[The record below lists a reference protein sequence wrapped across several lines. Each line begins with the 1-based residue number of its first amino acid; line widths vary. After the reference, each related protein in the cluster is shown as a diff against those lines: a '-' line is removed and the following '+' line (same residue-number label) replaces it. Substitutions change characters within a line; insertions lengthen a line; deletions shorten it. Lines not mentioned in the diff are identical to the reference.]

1 MPENQ
6 TINIDELLMERD
18 RHASCVVYEDD
29 YFRRETANIKPDPT
43 TRIDIMVDSIQN
55 SGVSSCQISINLSQD
70 TGLDFVF
77 DATGDIPTS
86 RGKLIACDRA
96 QNLFWIPKD
105 PVERI
110 YDSNGQIEY
119 AAQTTFETKS
129 HNDRLCL
136 AVKGKAGHRLEF
148 SVVIFSKN
156 VDSFRKELL
165 SWHPVE
171 LRKVVRSDWFY
182 YQGINDVWDYFIG
195 PKIYSTAHRVHRKGW
210 ESQNVAFVLYYYLDF
225 LHNRTAKRIY
235 ALLCDFIAYSLM
247 LSLPPD
253 NRWRHGTWTD
263 IPETHTVHQI
273 AGIHILLSYYQ
284 RTARDAFLLK
294 AKDAMDF
301 LISIADKLSDDK
313 IWFLHDTLETNMAD
327 SSLFYKIFPSTA
339 FGKSISNTLCINSH
353 IATLTALHRL
363 NQIDP
368 SDKYSTYFEKG
379 LSALKNVLQ
388 ANPCDWLYS
397 CAYRPRDLLIRLCMK
412 TDNKIAKK
420 LLKTW
425 TLILMRHLLPFLKKK
440 FPRIVMPNGFI
451 ERDLSHSSLSDFYH
465 FLNIQAML
473 TLYSRTKTDWL
484 LKQIK
489 KSVEYSAGTCLADYV
504 FGRDPK
510 AMLFLDI
517 LLLYSGIINQ
527 NYIHL
532 LPTYL
537 ARFQKANS
545 ALPVNIL
552 SDPFIT
558 DTSLPL
564 RVDNEKVIVLVPA
577 AGKKLKAILVNTTQ
591 KDEKVAISLPSE
603 NAVDELEVI
612 DSSYQKSSLS
622 RDIIVPKMGYVKI
635 VSKNG

>member
-1 MPENQ
+1 MSEPQ
-6 TINIDELLMERD
+6 TINIGELLMEQG
-18 RHASCVVYEDD
+18 RHARSVVFEDD
-29 YFRRETANIKPDPT
+29 YFRRETANIKSDPT
-43 TRIDIMVDSIQN
+43 TRLDIMIDSIEN
-55 SGVSSCQISINLSQD
+55 LGVSYCHLSIHLSQEA
-70 TGLDFVF
+70 GFDFVF
-77 DATGDIPTS
+77 DSAEDIPIS
-86 RGKLIACDRA
+86 RGKLITFGRE
-96 QNLFWIPKD
+96 QNLCWIPKD

-110 YDSNGQIEY
+110 YDNNGQIEY
-119 AAQTTFETKS
+119 ADDAPFETKS
-129 HNDRLCL
+129 HNDQLCL

-148 SVVIFSKN
+148 TVVIFTKN
-156 VDSFRKELL
+156 IDSFRKELL
-165 SWHPVE
+165 ASDPVE
-171 LRKVVRSDWFY
+171 LRKVIRSDWFY

-195 PKIYSTAHRVHRKGW
+195 PKIYSTAHQVHRKGW

-247 LSLPPD
+247 LSLPAD
-253 NRWRHGTWTD
+253 NRWRHGIWTD
-263 IPETHTVHQI
+263 VAETHTVHQI

-284 RTARDAFLLK
+284 RTARQAFLLK

-327 SSLFYKIFPSTA
+327 SGLFYKIFGSTA
-339 FGKSISNTLCINSH
+339 FGKADSNTLCINSH

-363 NQIDP
+363 NQLDT

-388 ANPCDWLYS
+388 ANPCDWLYL
-397 CAYRPRDLLIRLCMK
+397 CACRPRDLLIRLCMK
-412 TDNKIAKK
+412 TESKIAKK
-420 LLKTW
+420 LLKAW
-425 TLILMRHLLPFLKKK
+425 TLILMRHLLGFLKKK

-451 ERDLSHSSLSDFYH
+451 ERDLSHSSLSDIYH

-473 TLYSRTKTDWL
+473 ILYSRTKTDWL

-489 KSVEYSAGTCLADYV
+489 KSVKYSTATGLADYV
-504 FGRDPK
+504 FNREPK

-517 LLLYSGIINQ
+517 LLLYSGTINQ
-527 NYIHL
+527 DYLPL
-532 LPTYL
+532 LPRYL
-537 ARFQKANS
+537 ARFQQANS

-558 DTSLPL
+558 DASLPL
-564 RVDNEKVIVLVPA
+564 RVDNEKVIILVPA
-577 AGKKLKAILVNTTQ
+577 GGKRLKAILINTAQ

-603 NAVDELEVI
+603 NMVDELEII
-612 DSSYQKSSLS
+612 DSSYQESSLGA
-622 RDIIVPKMGYVKI
+622 DIMVPKMGYAKI
-635 VSKNG
+635 VSKDG

>member
-1 MPENQ
+1 
-6 TINIDELLMERD
+6 
-18 RHASCVVYEDD
+18 
-29 YFRRETANIKPDPT
+29 
-43 TRIDIMVDSIQN
+43 
-55 SGVSSCQISINLSQD
+55 
-70 TGLDFVF
+70 
-77 DATGDIPTS
+77 
-86 RGKLIACDRA
+86 
-96 QNLFWIPKD
+96 
-105 PVERI
+105 
-110 YDSNGQIEY
+110 
-119 AAQTTFETKS
+119 
-129 HNDRLCL
+129 
-136 AVKGKAGHRLEF
+136 
-148 SVVIFSKN
+148 
-156 VDSFRKELL
+156 
-165 SWHPVE
+165 
-171 LRKVVRSDWFY
+171 
-182 YQGINDVWDYFIG
+182 
-195 PKIYSTAHRVHRKGW
+195 
-210 ESQNVAFVLYYYLDF
+210 
-225 LHNRTAKRIY
+225 
-235 ALLCDFIAYSLM
+235 M
-247 LSLPPD
+247 LSLPAD
-253 NRWRHGTWTD
+253 NRWQHGTWTD

-284 RTARDAFLLK
+284 RTTRDAFLLK

-339 FGKSISNTLCINSH
+339 FGKSDPNTLCINSH
-353 IATLTALHRL
+353 MATLTALHRL
-363 NQIDP
+363 NRIDP
-368 SDKYSTYFEKG
+368 ASKYGTCFEKG
-379 LSALKNVLQ
+379 LNALKQVLH
-388 ANPCDWLYS
+388 ANPFDFLYYS
-397 CAYRPRDLLIRLCMK
+397 SYRTRDLLIRLCMK
-412 TDNKIAKK
+412 TESKIAKK
-420 LLKTW
+420 LLKIW

-451 ERDLSHSSLSDFYH
+451 ERDLSHSMLSDIYH

-489 KSVEYSAGTCLADYV
+489 KSVEYSADTSLADYV
-504 FGRDPK
+504 FGREPK

-517 LLLYSGIINQ
+517 LLLYAGIINQ
-527 NYIHL
+527 DYLHL

-537 ARFQKANS
+537 ARFQKSSS

-552 SDPFIT
+552 SDPFVT

-591 KDEKVAISLPSE
+591 KDEKVAINLPSE